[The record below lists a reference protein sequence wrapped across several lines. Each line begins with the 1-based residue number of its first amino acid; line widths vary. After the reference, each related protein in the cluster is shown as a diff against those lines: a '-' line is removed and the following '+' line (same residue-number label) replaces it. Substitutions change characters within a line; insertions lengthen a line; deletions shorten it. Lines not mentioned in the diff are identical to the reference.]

1 MSISDISSLF
11 TFAGGLGMFIY
22 GMKLMADGMQ
32 KKAGGRMKQFLGM
45 LTSNRLMGVAL
56 GALITAIIQSSG
68 ATTVMVVGFV
78 SAGVMSLSQ
87 AAGVIMGANIG
98 TTITAWIVSMSQL
111 GDAFEAMKPEF
122 YAPLLIGIGA
132 FILLFSKKES
142 RQQAGEIL
150 IGLGLLFMG
159 LDFMSTSVAPYAGS
173 EIFSGA
179 FERFGRNPV
188 LGVLAGLVVTTLLQ
202 SSSASVGI
210 LQTLALNGMVSTSAA
225 IYITLGQ
232 NIGSCTTAMISSVG
246 GSRTAK
252 RAACIHLSFNVI
264 GSLLFG
270 AAGVLLFAL
279 NPEFAAKPINSV
291 EISIF
296 HTCFNLTNTVLLFP
310 FADQL
315 VKLSGR
321 LIKEE
326 PAGEKNDEETKTLRH
341 LDERMFETPAFALE
355 TAVAEVVHMGE
366 VTLANL
372 ERAVQVLRS
381 RDEQDTGKVFEVE
394 NTVDQMEKLPT
405 DFLIRVDNLSLN
417 EHQKLVVANLFYS
430 VNDIE
435 RVGDHCENLAELA
448 RTMEEKE
455 LYFPEEIKEDLSSMS
470 SVAVEAFR
478 SAVEAR
484 RNGNMDIVRRVSQL
498 EDETDSLEEE
508 LREKNIERLSAGT
521 CTTAAGIIFLDIL
534 TNLERVADHAHNLA
548 GYVKDEL

>member
-1 MSISDISSLF
+1 M
-11 TFAGGLGMFIY
+11 
-22 GMKLMADGMQ
+22 
-32 KKAGGRMKQFLGM
+32 
-45 LTSNRLMGVAL
+45 
-56 GALITAIIQSSG
+56 
-68 ATTVMVVGFV
+68 
-78 SAGVMSLSQ
+78 
-87 AAGVIMGANIG
+87 
-98 TTITAWIVSMSQL
+98 
-111 GDAFEAMKPEF
+111 
-122 YAPLLIGIGA
+122 
-132 FILLFSKKES
+132 
-142 RQQAGEIL
+142 
-150 IGLGLLFMG
+150 
-159 LDFMSTSVAPYAGS
+159 
-173 EIFSGA
+173 
-179 FERFGRNPV
+179 
-188 LGVLAGLVVTTLLQ
+188 
-202 SSSASVGI
+202 
-210 LQTLALNGMVSTSAA
+210 
-225 IYITLGQ
+225 
-232 NIGSCTTAMISSVG
+232 
-246 GSRTAK
+246 
-252 RAACIHLSFNVI
+252 SFNVI

-394 NTVDQMEKLPT
+394 NTVDQMEKLLT